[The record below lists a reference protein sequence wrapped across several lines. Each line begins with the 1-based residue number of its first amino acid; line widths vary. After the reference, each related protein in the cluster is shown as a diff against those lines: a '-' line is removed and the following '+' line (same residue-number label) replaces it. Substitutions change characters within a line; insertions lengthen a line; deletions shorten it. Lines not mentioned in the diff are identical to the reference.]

1 MKTPTETGKAA
12 RPRIRDK
19 RQAILD
25 AALKVFAAGGVNG
38 VPIPA
43 LAEQAQV
50 GTGTIYRYF
59 SSKEAL
65 VNELFR
71 SQRQFKRDLLF
82 DGLDRSLPARAQFD
96 IVWQRM
102 IDYSRQHPD
111 TYRFLEMQDHRPYL
125 DEQSRQLEQQF
136 FTPLV
141 RQYRQYQEQGIYRR
155 DLRAEVLMA
164 MVWGSFANLVKCE
177 REGLVVLQPE
187 DLKAACE
194 TCWSM
199 LTG

>member
-1 MKTPTETGKAA
+1 MNTHSTSAQAP
-12 RPRIRDK
+12 RPKIKDK
-19 RQAILD
+19 RRAILD

-38 VPIPA
+38 VPMPA
-43 LAEQAQV
+43 VAEQAKV

-71 SQRQFKRDLLF
+71 ERRQLKRDLLF
-82 DGLDRSLPARAQFD
+82 DGLDPKLSPHAQFTV
-96 IVWQRM
+96 VWQRM
-102 IDYSRQHPD
+102 VHYSRDYPD

-125 DEQSRQLEQQF
+125 DEQSRQLEQTF
-136 FTPLV
+136 FAPLV
-141 RQYRQYQEQGIYRR
+141 AQYRQYQEQGIYRG
-155 DLRAEVLMA
+155 DLRPEVLMA
-164 MVWGSFANLVKCE
+164 MVWGCFANLIKCE
-177 REGLVVLQPE
+177 REGLLVLQPA
-187 DLKAACE
+187 DLSAACE

>member
-82 DGLDRSLPARAQFD
+82 DGLDRSLPARAQC
-96 IVWQRM
+96 
-102 IDYSRQHPD
+102 
-111 TYRFLEMQDHRPYL
+111 
-125 DEQSRQLEQQF
+125 
-136 FTPLV
+136 
-141 RQYRQYQEQGIYRR
+141 
-155 DLRAEVLMA
+155 RAGPM
-164 MVWGSFANLVKCE
+164 
-177 REGLVVLQPE
+177 
-187 DLKAACE
+187 
-194 TCWSM
+194 
-199 LTG
+199 

>member
-1 MKTPTETGKAA
+1 MNTHSDPAKTV

-25 AALKVFAAGGVNG
+25 AALTVFAAGGVNG
-38 VPIPA
+38 VPMPA

-71 SQRQFKRDLLF
+71 EQKRATSLRLYS
-82 DGLDRSLPARAQFD
+82 GLDQALPPRELFA

-102 IDYSRQHPD
+102 ADFSRSDPD
-111 TYRFLEMQDHRPYL
+111 AYMFMELQDHRPYL
-125 DEQSRQLEQQF
+125 DADSRALEKKVLKPIVERYRQLQAEGVF
-136 FTPLV
+136 RSDV
-141 RQYRQYQEQGIYRR
+141 RP
-155 DLRAEVLMA
+155 EVLMS
-164 MVWGSFANLVKCE
+164 MVWGAFVNLIRAE
-177 REGLVVLQPE
+177 RDGHLSLQQS
-187 DLKAACE
+187 DIDAAFNA
-194 TCWSM
+194 CWS
-199 LTG
+199 LCTG

>member
-1 MKTPTETGKAA
+1 MTTKAPL
-12 RPRIRDK
+12 PRIKDK
-19 RQAILD
+19 RQAILG
-25 AALKVFAAGGVNG
+25 AALKVFAEGGVNG
-38 VPIPA
+38 VPMPV

-71 SQRQFKRDLLF
+71 EQRQFKRDLLF
-82 DGLDRSLPARAQFD
+82 EGLDHNLSAHEQFAV
-96 IVWQRM
+96 VWQRM
-102 IDYSRQHPD
+102 IRYSREHPD

-125 DEQSRQLEQQF
+125 DEQSLQLEQTF
-136 FTPLV
+136 FAPLV
-141 RQYRQYQEQGIYRR
+141 AQYRLYQQQGVYRS
-155 DLRAEVLMA
+155 DLRAEVLLA
-164 MVWGSFANLVKCE
+164 MVWGTFANLVKCE
-177 REGLVVLQPE
+177 REGLLVLQSE

>member
-141 RQYRQYQEQGIYRR
+141 RQYRQ
-155 DLRAEVLMA
+155 
-164 MVWGSFANLVKCE
+164 
-177 REGLVVLQPE
+177 
-187 DLKAACE
+187 
-194 TCWSM
+194 
-199 LTG
+199 